1 MAVLELKETEP
12 STPKDLFGSE
22 TNQPQ
27 HIARVLWNA
36 VDDVLNYEDENL
48 AFAITGAPGIGK
60 TTIANMIAV
69 KLTGSRFAV
78 DTENG
83 KDIGVQR
90 VRDMKMEMHNS
101 SLFSTTGHRC
111 WIINEGDK
119 ITDDGQV
126 AFLSLLDE
134 QPTKFHVLV
143 TSNEEL
149 DDWSER
155 FHSRFEVYNIE
166 APCIDD
172 ISVGLTGRLDVDP
185 RVGQAA
191 AEHCGG
197 NVRQAI
203 KEINAWKRKNKP
215 LKLL

>member
-1 MAVLELKETEP
+1 MAVLQIKESEP
-12 STPKDLFGSE
+12 STPNDLFGSGS
-22 TNQPQ
+22 NQPQ
-27 HIARVLWNA
+27 HIAKVLWNA
-36 VDDVLNYEDENL
+36 VDEVLSSEDENL

-60 TTIANMIAV
+60 TTIANMIGIH
-69 KLTGSRFAV
+69 LTGSPFAV
-78 DTENG
+78 ETENG

-90 VRDMKMEMHNS
+90 VREMKMEMYNS

-134 QPTKFHVLV
+134 QPSKFHVIV

-155 FHSRFEVYNIE
+155 FHSRFEVYNIVPPSVDE
-166 APCIDD
+166 L
-172 ISVGLTGRLDVDP
+172 SVGLTNRLDVNEK
-185 RVGQAA
+185 VGQVA
-191 AEHCGG
+191 AETCNG